1 VTKQF
6 DVIVIGAGQAGEVIA
21 GRADGGLQVA
31 LVERGLVGGE
41 CSYWACIPQQDRD
54 QT

>member
-1 VTKQF
+1 MKQF
-6 DVIVIGAGQAGEVIA
+6 DAIVIGADQAGEVIA
-21 GRADGGLQVA
+21 GRAVGGLQVA

-54 QT
+54 QTW